1 MSERGIFFKRGKNN
15 HGSHNRCSRGS
26 EFPRDSMDYY
36 EGTHIGMGKH
46 LTRRGRQFWVP
57 GRWRN
62 SGYIRSNVL
71 IPLIEKYIG
80 KPYEEFTKAF
90 YAKIKRLREQHKNV
104 GIADVED
111 YFKNVHNRYRYRGAM
126 YYLDEEG
133 IIRSEEETPTNM
145 FTNAQLRYNRDQ
157 EIPQYGKV
165 CKDYRSIGYNYY
177 GCQDYSLEDYNPVFM
192 GNFYCNVDGKIL
204 LLPVYHVPVLKVY
217 DIKKFR
223 GWTHSRFLKS
233 GTPENRVYLEECSK
247 WVTPTIAIKRNEVN
261 HLFEHSYIGKVHNT
275 KKDDLLKNIKEWETL
290 RDVATTKKDRKYLKL
305 QLKVLI
311 SKYKS
316 TPDFIEK
323 EAGYGRLYP
332 MVKREDYEK
341 VLNDLACSE

>member
-1 MSERGIFFKRGKNN
+1 MKKELKLKGNFLGPVEIDGR
-15 HGSHNRCSRGS
+15 
-26 EFPRDSMDYY
+26 PY
-36 EGTHIGMGKH
+36 EGE
-46 LTRRGRQFWVP
+46 FWVNINNIQSV
-57 GRWRN
+57 GGDSCRA
-62 SGYIRSNVL
+62 YI
-71 IPLIEKYIG
+71 
-80 KPYEEFTKAF
+80 
-90 YAKIKRLREQHKNV
+90 HM
-104 GIADVED
+104 ADNKTMVT
-111 YFKNVHNRYRYRGAM
+111 
-126 YYLDEEG
+126 
-133 IIRSEEETPTNM
+133 ETPTNM

-165 CKDYRSIGYNYY
+165 CKDYRSIGYDYY

-223 GWTHSRFLKS
+223 GWTNSRFLKS
-233 GTPENRVYLEECSK
+233 GTPENRAYLEECSK

-341 VLNDLACSE
+341 VLNNLACSE